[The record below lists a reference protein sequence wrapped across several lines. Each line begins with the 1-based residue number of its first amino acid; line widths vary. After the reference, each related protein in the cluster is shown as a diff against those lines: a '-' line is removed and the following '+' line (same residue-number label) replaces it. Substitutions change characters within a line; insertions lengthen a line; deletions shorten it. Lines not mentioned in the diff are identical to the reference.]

1 MRYIAPAFVAL
12 SLLWLAAGHP
22 AFAQTNAAAGNSP
35 GGDMQAPASV
45 QPQAPPPDLVPQG
58 VPGIGV
64 PQLSTAPSVQKTQ
77 TGDPTTELFTAINNA
92 DYNSA
97 QDAISRGA
105 DLNAQNSLGETPLAM
120 SIALNRNSI
129 TFMLL
134 SARNE
139 DGDDTGPA
147 GPAPAA
153 VAQTPLAAPGPKYYT
168 SHTTAPRSYRPSS
181 AIPVNDPGTPNPSAG
196 FLGFGPKN

>member
-1 MRYIAPAFVAL
+1 MRYIAPAFIGLA
-12 SLLWLAAGHP
+12 LLWAGASQPALAQSNP
-22 AFAQTNAAAGNSP
+22 ATGTSP
-35 GGDMQAPASV
+35 GGDMQAPASA
-45 QPQAPPPDLVPQG
+45 QPQGPAPDLVPQG
-58 VPGIGV
+58 VPGIGA
-64 PQLSTAPSVQKTQ
+64 PQLSTAPNVQKPE
-77 TGDPTTELFTAINNA
+77 TGDPTAQLFTAINNA

-105 DLNAQNSLGETPLAM
+105 DLNGQNSLGETPLAM

-139 DGDDTGPA
+139 DGDDSGPA
-147 GPAPAA
+147 GPAPAT
-153 VAQTPLAAPGPKYYT
+153 VAQTPLTAPGPKYYT
-168 SHTTAPRSYRPSS
+168 SHTTATPSYRPSS
-181 AIPVNDPGTPNPSAG
+181 AIPVNDPGTPDPSAG